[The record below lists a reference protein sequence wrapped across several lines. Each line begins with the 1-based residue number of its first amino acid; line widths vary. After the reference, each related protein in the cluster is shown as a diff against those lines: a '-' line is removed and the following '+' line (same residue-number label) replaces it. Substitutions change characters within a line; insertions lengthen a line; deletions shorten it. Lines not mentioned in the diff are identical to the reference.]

1 MADCQSKN
9 GTLITFE
16 TQSEFTATVDDI
28 GAAATGTF
36 WVFSKLL
43 KFLIRKKNSSLTFFK
58 IGLNYNDASGS
69 TPYKWGIR
77 DLKLELNLS
86 IYYILYIHM
95 FPFKT
100 FVKF

>member
-43 KFLIRKKNSSLTFFK
+43 KFLIRKK
-58 IGLNYNDASGS
+58 
-69 TPYKWGIR
+69 
-77 DLKLELNLS
+77 KLFINV
-86 IYYILYIHM
+86 
-95 FPFKT
+95 F
-100 FVKF
+100 